1 MIAPTPAGFS
11 LTGRALG
18 RLAVVF
24 ALLVI
29 LAPAGQL
36 AAQTPESVEEVVR
49 RALFT
54 NDPWER
60 DSLLAQL
67 AERGNPDVA
76 PALITA
82 LRFVRGNKD
91 AIAATLLALTGA
103 DHGESWHDWM
113 LWQEAHPEITPF
125 DGFDGFKA
133 DVMAEIDVNF
143 RAFLRRGVKHEI
155 RLEEITW
162 GGVMKGGIPALVN
175 PTHYLAEAAGY
186 LVDEELVFGVE
197 INGDARA
204 YPLRILDWH
213 EMFNDVVGGVPVAL
227 AYCTLCGSGILY
239 ETSVP
244 PRPEPFVFGSSGF
257 LYRSNKL
264 MYDQQTHSLWNQF
277 TGRPVVGPLTG
288 SGITLRVRPVA
299 ITSWA
304 AWRARHPDTRVLS
317 LNTGYARDYTLGR
330 PYGSYFASPD
340 LMFPAL
346 VEDQRLK
353 PKDYVFVLRAGTN
366 EKAWPLSAFTGRR
379 VINDAVGDLDVV
391 LVGDEATRTVRA
403 YDAGGRDFN
412 AGHNGLADLIADG
425 EIWRVGEEALTGE
438 GGAML
443 PRLPGHIAYWFAWSG
458 FNAGASFYED

>member
-204 YPLRILDWH
+204 YPCAFSTGTRCSTMSW
-213 EMFNDVVGGVPVAL
+213 A
-227 AYCTLCGSGILY
+227 GSP
-239 ETSVP
+239 S
-244 PRPEPFVFGSSGF
+244 
-257 LYRSNKL
+257 
-264 MYDQQTHSLWNQF
+264 HSLIAPYAARASS
-277 TGRPVVGPLTG
+277 TKRASRRGPSPSCSAHRAFST
-288 SGITLRVRPVA
+288 VP
-299 ITSWA
+299 TS
-304 AWRARHPDTRVLS
+304 
-317 LNTGYARDYTLGR
+317 
-330 PYGSYFASPD
+330 
-340 LMFPAL
+340 
-346 VEDQRLK
+346 
-353 PKDYVFVLRAGTN
+353 
-366 EKAWPLSAFTGRR
+366 
-379 VINDAVGDLDVV
+379 
-391 LVGDEATRTVRA
+391 
-403 YDAGGRDFN
+403 
-412 AGHNGLADLIADG
+412 
-425 EIWRVGEEALTGE
+425 
-438 GGAML
+438 
-443 PRLPGHIAYWFAWSG
+443 
-458 FNAGASFYED
+458 